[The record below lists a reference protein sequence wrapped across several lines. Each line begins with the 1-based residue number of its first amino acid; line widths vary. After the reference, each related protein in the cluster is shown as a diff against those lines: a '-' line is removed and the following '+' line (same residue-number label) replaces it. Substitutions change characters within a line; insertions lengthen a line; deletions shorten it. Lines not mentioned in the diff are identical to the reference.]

1 MPRRRRRQEE
11 DLVHAA
17 TEALEDE
24 IRSWQERHS
33 RFGPGDQMVTL
44 IRLQYRRIA
53 GPIGPAGLE
62 DAMTETI
69 EHVELPKKEIPYFLR
84 YRGMEAAIKKI
95 RELEA

>member
-17 TEALEDE
+17 VEALEDE
-24 IRSWQERHS
+24 IRSWQERERPYS
-33 RFGPGDQMVTL
+33 GGMVSL
-44 IRLQYRRIA
+44 MRWPLRRID
-53 GPIGPAGLE
+53 GPIGSAGLE
-62 DAMTETI
+62 EAMAQTI
-69 EHVELPKKEIPYFLR
+69 EQIDLPKKEVPYFLR

>member
-17 TEALEDE
+17 VEALEDE
-24 IRSWQERHS
+24 IRCWQQRERPYS
-33 RFGPGDQMVTL
+33 GDMVTL
-44 IRLQYRRIA
+44 TRWPLSRIA
-53 GPIGPAGLE
+53 GPIGPAE
-62 DAMTETI
+62 VDAQAMQTI
-69 EHVELPKKEIPYFLR
+69 EHIDLQKNEVPFFLR